1 MPVISR
7 WLLICFLALLSA
19 VSVAQTQEDEAEDLS
34 IAEVIEAERA
44 TQSTLETS
52 KDRKFTPETAET
64 PLVAVLGLSKSM
76 RGGKYDVASHYLDT
90 RYLPEDVAA
99 IDPVELVRALA
110 FVFSQQNALDVTE
123 LSDDPEGHPND
134 GLPSYRDQIG
144 EIEVSNGV
152 VPVYVQRVPGENG
165 GKVWRISNATVA
177 QIPMLWQEH
186 GFSEHALWLA
196 DNLPSFTLFG
206 MQNWQVV
213 LMIAAAIIYYFLSG
227 LITQVLCWLHLKIP
241 NRFPNGIRRFWS
253 LPMRLITFVVLL
265 RATITDLGLSVVAKV
280 YLQSSPLKYIAVTIL
295 ITGLMTLWRDYKIR
309 NLEAIGDVQFIALIK
324 PLVLITKILVFITAS
339 LIWADQA
346 GFNVSTLIAGL
357 GVGSLAVALAAQKT
371 LENVI
376 GAATLYAARPIK
388 PGDLCKFGRFVGH
401 VEEIGLRSV
410 TMRTLDRT
418 VVSIPNSMFSSADIE
433 NISARDRI
441 RYYRHL
447 QLQMPASN
455 QLRVILGELRAL
467 FAAHPMIATGTP
479 SIRLGK
485 IDAATAVIRI
495 DAGIQTRDYQEFLAA
510 TEDLNLR
517 IIELVHSNGAI
528 FSGPGQVLQVRDF
541 YQASDDTMAEVNAKL
556 DSWTEESKLPFP
568 DLSDEEKTRLQGSIT
583 YPPKGSAQG

>member
-7 WLLICFLALLSA
+7 WLLICFLTLLSA
-19 VSVAQTQEDEAEDLS
+19 VSGAQTQEDEAEDLS

-44 TQSTLETS
+44 TQSILETS

-76 RGGKYDVASHYLDT
+76 RDGKYDVASQYLDT

-165 GKVWRISNATVA
+165 GKVWRVSNATVA
-177 QIPMLWQEH
+177 QIPVLWQEH

-213 LMIAAAIIYYFLSG
+213 LMIAAAVIYYFLSG

-447 QLQMPASN
+447 QLQMPTSN
-455 QLRVILGELRAL
+455 QLRVILVELRAL
-467 FAAHPMIATGTP
+467 FAAHPTIAAGTP
-479 SIRLGK
+479 SIRLEK

-510 TEDLNLR
+510 AEDLNLR

-556 DSWTEESKLPFP
+556 DGWTEESKLPFP
-568 DLSDEEKTRLQGSIT
+568 DLSDEEKARLQGSIS